1 MTSYLNR
8 IGWNFHQISKWLYFT
23 AMVVLV
29 KIKNYCW
36 CRHCKLKKQEF
47 FCFFRKSNLCVC
59 RNLPQRFHRT
69 AQNGFGTK
77 MLPTWFWWSNLS
89 KENLFWLFRRGSLKT
104 QKIVKN
110 CYFSNMKNGVSFS
123 IFPNEFSKTNKIFLN
138 LELTASKYKL

>member
-47 FCFFRKSNLCVC
+47 FCFFRKSNLCLQKLAPKVS
-59 RNLPQRFHRT
+59 
-69 AQNGFGTK
+69 QNCPGFGTK